1 MAETTSGVLLSEQ
14 TKDMTQEELQELQA
28 KVAGMTPEEL
38 KEYRNSQDPDSMGF
52 WGEESG
58 SDGSTDDQ

>member
-1 MAETTSGVLLSEQ
+1 MAGTNGVLLSEQ
-14 TKDMTQEELQELQA
+14 TKDMTPEELQELQA

-38 KEYRNSQDPDSMGF
+38 KDFRNSQDPDAMGF

-58 SDGSTDDQ
+58 CDGSTDNQ